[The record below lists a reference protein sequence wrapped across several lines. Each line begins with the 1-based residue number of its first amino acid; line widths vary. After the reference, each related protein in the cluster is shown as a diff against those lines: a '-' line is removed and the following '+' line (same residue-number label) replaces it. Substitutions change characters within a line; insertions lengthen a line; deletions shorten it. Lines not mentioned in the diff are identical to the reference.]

1 MKGKDRILHIGL
13 ILLGLVCFGGAGLMI
28 RSFSGRWEGMSEP
41 TSKAGPALSVKEA
54 PRVEE
59 DPAPR
64 KVQVPES
71 WVVYVTGAVESPGV
85 YHLPSGSRVYHLVE
99 SAGGMTSGA
108 DDVAV
113 NLAAP
118 LADGAH
124 VHVPLRSK
132 AARASVDTGR
142 PGSSSSVTALSYA
155 GTSTGSASERSGA
168 VNLNSASSEELETLP
183 GIGPKTAA
191 AILSY
196 REKIGPFRSVDE
208 LTKVKGIGPKKLE
221 TVRTLVTVR

>member
-1 MKGKDRILHIGL
+1 MKGKNRILHIGL

-54 PRVEE
+54 PRVEDE
-59 DPAPR
+59 PAPR
-64 KVQVPES
+64 KAPES

-108 DDVAV
+108 DDVSV

-118 LADGAH
+118 LVDGAH

-132 AARASVDTGR
+132 AVRAPIDTGR
-142 PGSSSSVTALSYA
+142 SGSPSSVTALSYA
-155 GTSTGSASERSGA
+155 GSSTGSASTRSGA
-168 VNLNSASSEELETLP
+168 VNLNSASSEELQTLP

>member
-1 MKGKDRILHIGL
+1 MKGKNRILHIGL

-54 PRVEE
+54 PRVED

-64 KVQVPES
+64 KGPEI

-132 AARASVDTGR
+132 AVRAPIDTGR
-142 PGSSSSVTALSYA
+142 SGSSSSVTALSYA
-155 GTSTGSASERSGA
+155 GTSSGSASARSGA
-168 VNLNSASSEELETLP
+168 VNLNSASLEELQTLP

-221 TVRTLVTVR
+221 TVRALVTVR